1 MDTERAQSAD
11 SDQRPPLRKK
21 SVRFDQDSSQQQSPN
36 LQPDSRPSSSQ
47 SDQDPTGE
55 QSCGSIVE
63 DLAAEKG
70 QVMQLKKLVAT
81 RNKTSVASQLKK
93 AFDSIAPQIVESEIG
108 FQTRQIVCQLIE
120 PIKRQQETFNKYIL
134 ENDLAAA
141 RLEDKVREQFDNY
154 AKHQKQL
161 LKIDKAVE

>member
-1 MDTERAQSAD
+1 
-11 SDQRPPLRKK
+11 
-21 SVRFDQDSSQQQSPN
+21 
-36 LQPDSRPSSSQ
+36 
-47 SDQDPTGE
+47 
-55 QSCGSIVE
+55 
-63 DLAAEKG
+63 
-70 QVMQLKKLVAT
+70 MQLKKLVAT